1 MRLVLIRVV
10 ISLTTFTNFLLV
22 IISVDD
28 SSFPM
33 PTRELRHAKV
43 FAKGCCK
50 DSGQY
55 QGLQS
60 QNYFINCPCGKIT
73 VQFNPLHATIL
84 I

>member
-1 MRLVLIRVV
+1 MRLVLIRMV

-28 SSFPM
+28 PRFPM
-33 PTRELRHAKV
+33 YNRELRHAKV

-60 QNYFINCPCGKIT
+60 QNYLINSPCGKIT
-73 VQFNPLHATIL
+73 VQFNQLHSTIL